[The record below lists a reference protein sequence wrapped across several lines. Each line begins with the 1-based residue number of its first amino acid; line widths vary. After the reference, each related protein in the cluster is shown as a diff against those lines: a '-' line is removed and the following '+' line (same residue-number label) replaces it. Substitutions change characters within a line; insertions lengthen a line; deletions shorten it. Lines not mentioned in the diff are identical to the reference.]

1 MLNDHG
7 SESAQKVVCNQSL
20 GTQIAMLQC
29 TIVGVRAKGAKEK
42 SFVFVHQHGR
52 QTDSLFSKI

>member
-1 MLNDHG
+1 MLNDHV
-7 SESAQKVVCNQSL
+7 SEHTLQVFCNQSL

-29 TIVGVRAKGAKEK
+29 TIAGGLTKGANEK

-52 QTDSLFSKI
+52 QIDSLFSKI